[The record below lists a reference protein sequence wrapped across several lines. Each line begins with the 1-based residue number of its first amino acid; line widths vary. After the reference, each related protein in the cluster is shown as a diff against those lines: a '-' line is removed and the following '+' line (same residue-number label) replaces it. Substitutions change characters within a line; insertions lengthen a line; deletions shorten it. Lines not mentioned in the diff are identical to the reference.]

1 MAGPIGVLRAA
12 LAVVLCPLLAAV
24 ACGGAV
30 VAAPATYIV
39 NIPAP
44 QDEAPA
50 VELDSVPPPAA
61 CPPDTVAEKGHC
73 VRVVASPEIQAW
85 EPPRGHGDPCA
96 TWTSEKGLV
105 DCDPKNEDPPVD
117 AGKPRR

>member
-1 MAGPIGVLRAA
+1 MAGPIRVHRAA

-30 VAAPATYIV
+30 VSAPATYTV
-39 NIPAP
+39 VLPAP
-44 QDEAPA
+44 EDEAPA
-50 VELDSVPPPAA
+50 ADLEHGPPPAA

-117 AGKPRR
+117 AGRSHR